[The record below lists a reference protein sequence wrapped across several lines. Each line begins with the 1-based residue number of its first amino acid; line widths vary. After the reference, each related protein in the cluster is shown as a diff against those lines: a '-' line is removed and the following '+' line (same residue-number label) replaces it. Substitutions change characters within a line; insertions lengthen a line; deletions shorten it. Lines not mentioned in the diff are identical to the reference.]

1 MARFDE
7 SHSSLRSVPT
17 ASSAG
22 PSSGSSPGS
31 GDRSRPEHEP
41 LDDQIEHGLTKRQ
54 RAVLD
59 YIWRTIRE
67 NGYPPTLREI
77 GEELGIRSTNGV
89 NDHLKAL
96 ERKGYL
102 IREDLKSRALRVL
115 HYFDE
120 DDRLCKASEVPARS
134 LRTSATTTTPWQ
146 RARTSAVTHELAGD
160 SMGESLGELTR
171 EPADFIDVPVLGKVA
186 AGQPILALEQREDT
200 VRVDR
205 FFLGQNRDVFAL
217 RVRGDSMIEAGIFDG
232 DYIFVRKQPTARTGD
247 IVVAMI
253 NDEATVK
260 YFHPAEDRIVFK
272 PANSRLRPIEVR
284 RTDWKPVNLLGTVVG
299 VYRRMQ

>member
-1 MARFDE
+1 MARIDE
-7 SHSSLRSVPT
+7 SLPSLRALAARPSVATDDET
-17 ASSAG
+17 ANPAV
-22 PSSGSSPGS
+22 
-31 GDRSRPEHEP
+31 
-41 LDDQIEHGLTKRQ
+41 EHGLTKRQ

-59 YIWRTIRE
+59 FIWRTLRE

-102 IREDLKSRALRVL
+102 SREDLKSRALRVQY
-115 HYFDE
+115 YFDE
-120 DDRLCKASEVPARS
+120 NDNLLRASEVAGRTARPTSEPAVATASWERMARS
-134 LRTSATTTTPWQ
+134 AALPPPSSEVDP
-146 RARTSAVTHELAGD
+146 ENLL
-160 SMGESLGELTR
+160 E
-171 EPADFIDVPVLGKVA
+171 VPVLGKVA
-186 AGQPILALEQREDT
+186 AGQPILAFEQREDT

-205 FFLGQNRDVFAL
+205 FFIGQNRDVFAL
-217 RVRGDSMIEAGIFDG
+217 RVFGDSMIEAGIFDG

-260 YFHPAEDRIVFK
+260 YFHPSEDRIVFK

>member
-17 ASSAG
+17 ASS
-22 PSSGSSPGS
+22 PGS
-31 GDRSRPEHEP
+31 GDRSSPDDEP
-41 LDDQIEHGLTKRQ
+41 LDSQIEHGLTKRQ

-102 IREDLKSRALRVL
+102 VREDLKSRALRVL

-120 DDRLCKASEVPARS
+120 DDRLCRASEVPAPS
-134 LRTSATTTTPWQ
+134 LRTSAAATAPWQ
-146 RARTSAVTHELAGD
+146 RARTTAVTHELQD
-160 SMGESLGELTR
+160 DPMGELAR
-171 EPADFIDVPVLGKVA
+171 EPFDFVDVPVLGKVA

-260 YFHPAEDRIVFK
+260 YFHPAEDCIVFK

>member
-1 MARFDE
+1 MARPDE
-7 SHSSLRSVPT
+7 SLASLRHLAARPPV
-17 ASSAG
+17 
-22 PSSGSSPGS
+22 SP
-31 GDRSRPEHEP
+31 E
-41 LDDQIEHGLTKRQ
+41 DDPANPAVEHGLTKRQ

-59 YIWRTIRE
+59 FIWRTLRE

-102 IREDLKSRALRVL
+102 SREDLKSRALRVQY
-115 HYFDE
+115 YFDE
-120 DDRLCKASEVPARS
+120 NDNLLRASEVEGRAS
-134 LRTSATTTTPWQ
+134 
-146 RARTSAVTHELAGD
+146 RARAMADAPAAASSWERLARASAVPAPDPDAGSED
-160 SMGESLGELTR
+160 LLE
-171 EPADFIDVPVLGKVA
+171 VPVLGKVA
-186 AGQPILALEQREDT
+186 AGQPILAVEQREDT

-205 FFLGQNRDVFAL
+205 FFIGQNRDVFAL
-217 RVRGDSMIEAGIFDG
+217 RVFGDSMIEAGIFDG

-260 YFHPAEDRIVFK
+260 YFHPSEDRIVFK
-272 PANSRLRPIEVR
+272 PANSRMRPIEVR

>member
-7 SHSSLRSVPT
+7 SHSSLRSLSTP
-17 ASSAG
+17 SG
-22 PSSGSSPGS
+22 PSGPSG
-31 GDRSRPEHEP
+31 RSRADDEP
-41 LDDQIEHGLTKRQ
+41 INPQVEHGLTKRQ

-115 HYFDE
+115 YYFDE
-120 DDRLCKASEVPARS
+120 NDRLCKASEVPARAS
-134 LRTSATTTTPWQ
+134 RTSATTTASWE
-146 RARTSAVTHELAGD
+146 RARLGAVPPEP
-160 SMGESLGELTR
+160 EYEIRR
-171 EPADFIDVPVLGKVA
+171 EAEDFVDVPVLGKVA

>member
-17 ASSAG
+17 S
-22 PSSGSSPGS
+22 SSPGS
-31 GDRSRPEHEP
+31 GSGPAGRSSPDDEP
-41 LDDQIEHGLTKRQ
+41 LDSPAEHGLTKRQ

-120 DDRLCKASEVPARS
+120 DDRLCKVSEGPTRS
-134 LRTSATTTTPWQ
+134 LRTSATTSAPWQ
-146 RARTSAVTHELAGD
+146 RARLGAVTHEPAVD
-160 SMGESLGELTR
+160 PMSQPMGELTR
-171 EPADFIDVPVLGKVA
+171 EPVDFVDVPVLGRVA

-284 RTDWKPVNLLGTVVG
+284 RTEWKPVNLLGTVVG